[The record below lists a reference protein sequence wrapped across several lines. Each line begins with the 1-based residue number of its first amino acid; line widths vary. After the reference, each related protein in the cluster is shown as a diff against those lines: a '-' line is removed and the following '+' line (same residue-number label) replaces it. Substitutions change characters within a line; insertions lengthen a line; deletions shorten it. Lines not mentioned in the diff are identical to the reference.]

1 MESTETITISKSE
14 YESMKWQISDLA
26 RQLAHLK
33 RIIYGAKSEKF
44 IPSDPAQGSLFEV
57 EPVAVEEKTRQQV
70 SYTREVPKQKKQP
83 LRMELPAHLKRVEE
97 VVEPADLPL
106 GAKKIG
112 EAVTEILEYEPG
124 TCFVR
129 RIIRPKYL
137 ISTTDEQ
144 TEIRIAELP
153 SLPIPKGNAGAGILA
168 HILVSKFVDHLPF
181 YRQRQMFKRQQVELS
196 ESTLGGWFS
205 AGCELLDPLYEAL
218 KKRLLETDYLM
229 ADESPMPVQ
238 TKDKPGATHRGY
250 QWVYYDP
257 VRRMVLFDYRQ
268 SRGREGPRQMLK
280 DFKGYLQT
288 DGYTVY
294 DNLKSKEEM
303 TLLACMAHARRKFDQ
318 AKDNDRARAEQALKM
333 FAELYQVEQQARD
346 QQMNHHHR
354 QLLREEL
361 SEPVLNRIEQ
371 WLQQNLDQVAP
382 SSGIGKA
389 IRYTLQLWPRLERYT
404 QDGRFEIDNNLIEN
418 SIRPLALGRKNY
430 LFAGSHKAAQHVAI
444 MYSLLAT
451 CKLNDIEP
459 WAWLKDTL
467 TKLPDYPA
475 NRLYELLPG
484 YQG

>member
-1 MESTETITISKSE
+1 
-14 YESMKWQISDLA
+14 
-26 RQLAHLK
+26 
-33 RIIYGAKSEKF
+33 
-44 IPSDPAQGSLFEV
+44 
-57 EPVAVEEKTRQQV
+57 
-70 SYTREVPKQKKQP
+70 
-83 LRMELPAHLKRVEE
+83 
-97 VVEPADLPL
+97 
-106 GAKKIG
+106 
-112 EAVTEILEYEPG
+112 
-124 TCFVR
+124 
-129 RIIRPKYL
+129 
-137 ISTTDEQ
+137 
-144 TEIRIAELP
+144 
-153 SLPIPKGNAGAGILA
+153 
-168 HILVSKFVDHLPF
+168 
-181 YRQRQMFKRQQVELS
+181 
-196 ESTLGGWFS
+196 
-205 AGCELLDPLYEAL
+205 
-218 KKRLLETDYLM
+218 
-229 ADESPMPVQ
+229 MPVQ

-346 QQMNHHHR
+346 QQMNHHQR

-361 SEPVLNRIEQ
+361 SVPVLNRIEQ
-371 WLQQNLDQVAP
+371 WLQQNLGQVAP
-382 SSGIGKA
+382 GSGIGKA
-389 IRYTLQLWPRLERYT
+389 IRYTLQLWPRLRSYT
-404 QDGRFEIDNNLIEN
+404 QDGRFEMDNNLIEN

-475 NRLYELLPG
+475 NRLHELLPG